1 MYKPPSW
8 VKLSASEKNPP
19 IKDFFLEVV
28 KNEEVVDRIDICD
41 KSHYLV
47 GRNSDVC
54 DIIAD
59 HQSLSRVHAA
69 LLFHPGMKKF
79 FLHDNNSVHGTFI
92 GKTRLTREPKPLS
105 ANSKFSFGAST
116 RNYIIRKGAGHESQG
131 VPTNDLT
138 PEMQKAVMMGR
149 LSLPEDQTE
158 LDNLTDSNTRKNL
171 KCSAHIPS
179 QVSYNPI
186 GLLSKARKKRVSFAE
201 HNQVVNLADIDDK
214 IGKFKNL
221 VSSTVVDDG
230 KRKGMHLPKPRPK
243 ISLGMLG
250 VDDDDDDYVNKK
262 SGSKRSISPP
272 PDIKNIDEDE
282 FKGLDAEEAALLR
295 AFKKK
300 NDDKT
305 GPKLNKQPKFTID
318 ATPDL

>member
-1 MYKPPSW
+1 MTKPISTMYKPPSW

-221 VSSTVVDDG
+221 VSSIVYATYAFRKNGQNTRFVRYAFADFSKYAFLEYAFLTKNFENTRIFSIFFLNFEANRSNTVFF
-230 KRKGMHLPKPRPK
+230 
-243 ISLGMLG
+243 
-250 VDDDDDDYVNKK
+250 N
-262 SGSKRSISPP
+262 
-272 PDIKNIDEDE
+272 
-282 FKGLDAEEAALLR
+282 
-295 AFKKK
+295 
-300 NDDKT
+300 
-305 GPKLNKQPKFTID
+305 
-318 ATPDL
+318 

>member
-8 VKLSASEKNPP
+8 VKISASEKNPP

-28 KNEEVVDRIDICD
+28 KNEEVVDRVDICD

-92 GKTRLTREPKPLS
+92 GKTRLPKEPKPLMP
-105 ANSKFSFGAST
+105 NSKFSFGAST
-116 RNYIIRKGAGHESQG
+116 RNYIIRKGGGHESQG
-131 VPTNDLT
+131 VPVEDNLT
-138 PEMQKAVMMGR
+138 PDMKKAIMMGR

-179 QVSYNPI
+179 AVSYNPMAS
-186 GLLSKARKKRVSFAE
+186 LSRGRKKRVSFAE
-201 HNQVVNLADIDDK
+201 VNQVVNLADIDEK

-230 KRKGMHLPKPRPK
+230 KKKGANLQNVGK
-243 ISLGMLG
+243 IS
-250 VDDDDDDYVNKK
+250 K
-262 SGSKRSISPP
+262 I
-272 PDIKNIDEDE
+272 
-282 FKGLDAEEAALLR
+282 
-295 AFKKK
+295 
-300 NDDKT
+300 
-305 GPKLNKQPKFTID
+305 
-318 ATPDL
+318 